1 MGRTKKIRTVEERK
15 KANINYC
22 KNYRQKNK
30 EAYRKADRER
40 KKLARES
47 LKYLE
52 PKKYQLQLAKDRAR
66 SQRNR
71 ERKRNETIDLAVTAT
86 QTSTTTTKSKK
97 QNKTLFWQDRHTNEV
112 LKKLENTSRLVHE
125 ND

>member
-1 MGRTKKIRTVEERK
+1 MGRTKKIRTIEESK

-40 KKLARES
+40 KKLARER

-52 PKKYQLQLAKDRAR
+52 PKKYQLQLAKYRAR

-71 ERKRNETIDLAVTAT
+71 KGKET
-86 QTSTTTTKSKK
+86 K
-97 QNKTLFWQDRHTNEV
+97 QLT
-112 LKKLENTSRLVHE
+112 
-125 ND
+125 